1 MDNLQE
7 VRNICDI
14 LNDNF
19 DSHDFIREF
28 IYRYPSIYGGLL
40 TKHNN
45 VVTAHAEIANYLLNH
60 SSELGIM
67 KNGINKSKDVF
78 GNDAE
83 CALWTKI

>member
-1 MDNLQE
+1 MTIEEAVNI
-7 VRNICDI
+7 RNV
-14 LNDNF
+14 LSDNF

-28 IYRYPSIYGGLL
+28 IWHYPSIYGGLL

-60 SSELGIM
+60 SPELGIM
-67 KNGINKSKDVF
+67 KIGINKSKDIL